1 MLTQR
6 AAVGWIV
13 LIVGMDMAVVAAGA
27 MDSDAATMYTEG
39 PNLIINAPNAATGD
53 VLVNQMSLKR
63 LFAMA
68 SKPPSTPT
76 RPWQHGC
83 AFSLRVNNFWLAH
96 ENCAMLP
103 FDLQRGKNK
112 QSQRQRWRC
121 GLTRWRQ
128 KTSC

>member
-63 LFAMA
+63 LFAMEVN
-68 SKPPSTPT
+68 PHQP
-76 RPWQHGC
+76 QHGLGNT
-83 AFSLRVNNFWLAH
+83 AAPSLCV
-96 ENCAMLP
+96 
-103 FDLQRGKNK
+103 
-112 QSQRQRWRC
+112 
-121 GLTRWRQ
+121 
-128 KTSC
+128 